1 MLRALYLPRP
11 ASGSEARDELMTNTA
26 PERLAVIPSGGILR
40 ISTYTPIGYPTFNQE
55 MCVRDETQQKAD
67 ARLARI
73 EGQIRAVR
81 KMVAEDRYCIDVVRQ
96 VQAAR
101 SALSGLETLI
111 IDDHVD
117 TCVQHALEA
126 GETGERRE
134 KVTELVSILTG
145 KRK

>member
-1 MLRALYLPRP
+1 M
-11 ASGSEARDELMTNTA
+11 E
-26 PERLAVIPSGGILR
+26 GILAPAQD
-40 ISTYTPIGYPTFNQE
+40 TPIGYNANQSRNVW
-55 MCVRDETQQKAD
+55 MRNETQRKAD

-101 SALSGLETLI
+101 SALTGLETLI

-145 KRK
+145 KKK

>member
-1 MLRALYLPRP
+1 M
-11 ASGSEARDELMTNTA
+11 GSILTTNQN
-26 PERLAVIPSGGILR
+26 
-40 ISTYTPIGYPTFNQE
+40 TPIGYKANQSGNVW
-55 MCVRDETQQKAD
+55 MRNETQRKAD

-81 KMVAEDRYCIDVVRQ
+81 KMVAEDRYCIDVIRQ
-96 VQAAR
+96 VQATR
-101 SALSGLETLI
+101 TALNGLETLI

-145 KRK
+145 KKK